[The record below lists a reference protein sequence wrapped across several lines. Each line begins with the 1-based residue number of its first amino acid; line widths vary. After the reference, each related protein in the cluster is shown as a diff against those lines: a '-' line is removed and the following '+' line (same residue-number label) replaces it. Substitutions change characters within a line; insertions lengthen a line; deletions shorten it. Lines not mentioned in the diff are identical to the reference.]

1 MSGQS
6 GDQPVKKKRIAFET
20 VSSKVT
26 GFSSMDGRMSGSGGG
41 PSTSSGMDRLSGGGG
56 GGGGLPMMGAGG
68 GVGDKAKKPAGDQ
81 LPCDNKTFRIKLS
94 LETRAKDKNFFNQF
108 NW

>member
-6 GDQPVKKKRIAFET
+6 GDQPVKKKKIAFET

-41 PSTSSGMDRLSGGGG
+41 GPSTSSGMDRLSGGGG
-56 GGGGLPMMGAGG
+56 GGLPMMGAGG
-68 GVGDKAKKPAGDQ
+68 GDKAKKPAGDQ